1 MAKPASSS
9 FRRILLSRL
18 LLLSVPVLL
27 LGMCVTFTVTYRKAR
42 SALLNTARQNLTE
55 SAIRKGESISQSIAA
70 LKTIMATVSKNSVVV
85 EGQSENYQTFVQTLS
100 EQFPTEIQCVQL
112 LDVPTQNVAAS
123 TCGQQRLSDFKTD
136 SWPETDQQLL
146 LDSSQVKVQI
156 PFPLLPKSSPS
167 KTVNLSQ
174 SSSRLELLLEAP
186 VYDQTAALRYVLV
199 IRTTLV
205 QKDRAR
211 PGSLAGYSV
220 AIAEDGTILMHPSGD
235 RVGRNIA
242 RESDPERLERILKN
256 AIAGRQDFL
265 HFAFGKDGESLA
277 GYTAI
282 PSPIDPTSGQQ
293 WAILAVT
300 SLNDALADLWD
311 IQRVLLLLLL
321 TLTLALIVAS
331 FFAILYI
338 ARDLA
343 RPLEKLRDYALD
355 KDNFYAND
363 QVPQNLKI
371 REFNELASALN
382 SMVKRLKAWAMEVE
396 AAWKEAQNA
405 NQLKSEFLTTISHEL
420 RTPLNGI
427 IGSIRLI
434 EDGFCDDR
442 EEEMEFLG
450 QADRAAVH
458 LLGIID
464 DILDISKIEAGQL
477 TVTLEPVNF
486 GQLLE
491 EAISLQKLAIEEKG
505 LKLIPPQIDADYR
518 VHADPDKLKQVFHSI
533 IDNAIK
539 FTKVGNIAISL
550 SIEPL
555 LIAVPETPSEGNA
568 NKLPS
573 LDSGKQVVATIE
585 DTGIGI
591 APEQMD
597 KLFRPFVMVDGST
610 TREAGGTGLGLA
622 LSRNFIELMGGSIT
636 LTSPGQNQGT
646 TIKIALPLVEITS

>member
-42 SALLNTARQNLTE
+42 SALLATARQNLTE
-55 SAIRKGESISQSIAA
+55 SAIRKGESISQSIAG
-70 LKTIMATVSKNSVVV
+70 LKSNLATASENSVLV
-85 EGQSENYQTFVQTLS
+85 EGQSENYQTFVRQLS
-100 EQFPTEIQCVQL
+100 QQLPTQIQCLQLIEVQAQT
-112 LDVPTQNVAAS
+112 VVAS
-123 TCGQQRLSDFKTD
+123 TCGQQKIGEIQRNV
-136 SWPETDQQLL
+136 WPETDRQLL
-146 LDSSQVKVQI
+146 LDPARVKVQVL
-156 PFPLLPKSSPS
+156 FPNPPESSPS
-167 KTVNLSQ
+167 DPTPISTA
-174 SSSRLELLLEAP
+174 SSKLDLLLEAP
-186 VYDQTAALRYVLV
+186 VYDETGALRYVLALQ
-199 IRTTLV
+199 TALV
-205 QKDRAR
+205 QQDRTQ

-220 AIAEDGTILMHPSGD
+220 AIDEDGTILMHPWAD
-235 RVGRNIA
+235 RVGRNIS
-242 RESDPERLERILKN
+242 REPDSGRLESILRN

-265 HFAFGKDGESLA
+265 HFAFERDGESLA

-282 PSPIDPTSGQQ
+282 PSPTDPTKK

-300 SLNDALADLWD
+300 RLNDALADLWD
-311 IQRVLLLLLL
+311 IQRVLLLLLFAL
-321 TLTLALIVAS
+321 TLSLICAS
-331 FFAILYI
+331 FLAILYI

-343 RPLEKLRDYALD
+343 RPLEKLRDYARD
-355 KDNFYAND
+355 KDNLYSND

-371 REFNELASALN
+371 REFNELASSLN

-396 AAWKEAQNA
+396 AAWKEAQTA

-477 TVTLEPVNF
+477 TVTLETVDF
-486 GQLLE
+486 GKLLE
-491 EAISLQKLAIEEKG
+491 EALALAQPAIEEKE
-505 LKLIPPQIDADYR
+505 LTLIPPKLDRDYK
-518 VHADPDKLKQVFHSI
+518 VHADPDKLKQVFNNI

-539 FTKVGNIAISL
+539 FTKVGSISVSVFVESL
-550 SIEPL
+550 VP
-555 LIAVPETPSEGNA
+555 AVAATENSENPD
-568 NKLPS
+568 KLPPAEKS
-573 LDSGKQVVATIE
+573 KQVVAAIE

-636 LTSPGQNQGT
+636 LTSAGKDQGT
-646 TIKIALPLVEITS
+646 VVKIAFPLVE